1 MSEAKSSLKSSS
13 DLHALRHS
21 AAHIMASA
29 VKELFPDVKLGI
41 GPAIEDGFYYDFYC
55 GKPFAPEDLQA
66 IEAKMKDIIAQNMPF
81 ARCEQPRGEAEKT
94 LTAAG
99 ETLKLEI
106 LREIPH
112 GESISFYQHGGF
124 SDLCRG
130 PHVNSTGDVK
140 AFKLLTVSGAYWR
153 GDEKRESMQRIYGTA
168 FHTKEELDDY
178 LRKLE
183 EAAKRDHRK
192 LGKELEL
199 FHIYEEGGAGLVFWH
214 PKGAVL
220 RHTIE
225 DFLWKE
231 LTHAGYEFVNTPH
244 IAKLNL
250 WQTSGHTEF
259 YSENMFSPIEVE
271 SQMYQLKPM
280 NCPFH
285 IIIYKSKKRSY
296 RDLPMRYAE
305 FGTVYRYERS
315 GVLHGLL
322 RVRGFTQDDAHI
334 FCTQEQLKKE
344 LTDCVRLTR
353 KILNI
358 FGFENANYYL
368 ATRPEGFAGTGAEWD
383 IAENTMKEVLEEE
396 KIPYE
401 ADKGGAVFYGPK
413 IDIKL
418 LDALGRE
425 WQGPTVQFDFNLPK
439 RFDVTYVGSDN
450 NEHQAFMVHRAL
462 LGSFERFLGTLIEH
476 HAGAFPVWL
485 APVQVKLL
493 SVADRHIPA
502 VEKMKEHLVSEG
514 IRCEADARSERLP
527 LKIREAT
534 MQKIPYVVVMGDKE
548 AQENTLAVRARGEKN
563 QAVMTADAFAAQIK
577 EQIKNYK

>member
-1 MSEAKSSLKSSS
+1 MSEAKATLKSSP

-29 VKELFPDVKLGI
+29 VKELFPNVKLGI

-55 GKPFAPEDLQA
+55 EKAFTPEDVQS
-66 IEAKMKDIIAQNMPF
+66 IEEKMREIITRNAPF
-81 ARCEQPRGEAEKT
+81 IRCEQTRGEAEKT
-94 LTAAG
+94 LKSAG
-99 ETLKLEI
+99 ETLKVEI
-106 LREIPH
+106 LSGIPE
-112 GESISFYQHGGF
+112 GESISFYTHGEF
-124 SDLCRG
+124 ADLCRG
-130 PHVNSTGDVK
+130 PHINSTGDVK
-140 AFKLLTVSGAYWR
+140 AFKLLTISGAYWR
-153 GDEKRESMQRIYGTA
+153 GDEKRESLQRIYGTA
-168 FHTKEELDDY
+168 FYTKDELDDY
-178 LRKLE
+178 LHKLE

-214 PKGAVL
+214 PKGAML

-259 YSENMFSPIEVE
+259 YKENMFLPIEAE
-271 SQMYQLKPM
+271 NQLYQLKPM

-285 IIIYKSKKRSY
+285 ILIYKSKKRSY
-296 RDLPMRYAE
+296 RDLPIRFAE

-334 FCTQEQLKKE
+334 FCAREQLKDE
-344 LTDCVRLTR
+344 LLACVRLTR
-353 KILNI
+353 KVLNI
-358 FGFENANYYL
+358 FGFHDANYYL
-368 ATRPEGFAGTGAEWD
+368 ATRPEGFAGTGGEWD
-383 IAENTMKEVLEEE
+383 IAENTMREVLDEE
-396 KIPYE
+396 KISYKGDE
-401 ADKGGAVFYGPK
+401 GGAVFYGPK

-439 RFDVTYVGSDN
+439 RFDVSYVGSDN

-485 APVQVKLL
+485 SPVQVKLL

-502 VEKMKEHLVSEG
+502 VEKMKGCLADEG
-514 IRCEADARSERLP
+514 IRCEVDARSERLP
-527 LKIREAT
+527 LKIRDAV

-548 AQENTLAVRARGEKN
+548 AQGTTLAVRARGEKN
-563 QAVMTADAFAAQIK
+563 QVVMSRVEFAAQIK